1 MSRSQWSLIGL
12 ILALAVGRLAYDLL
26 VSHHLEQT
34 AALFIGLP
42 AILAIILA
50 STSPARNATG
60 VIIKGMTIALLLA
73 GVVLPELAAATG
85 QVALAAVGVVGV
97 GLVCIIIAAPLF
109 LSVGAVVGLIYYII
123 RILARLE
130 IAIAKRIKGLYV
142 IAMVPFL
149 ILSAEGV
156 DDRLAFPRAESV
168 TAERVIPVSATEVER
183 FLSRTPRFDKPL
195 PIGLR
200 LGFPRPVGSAG
211 EGLQPGDRRIVHF
224 ASRRG
229 RIRDLTLEVA
239 ERGWGTVRFQ
249 VLSDSTH
256 IAEWLQ
262 WQEAEVRWTELDG
275 GHTLMR
281 WTLRYRRRLDP
292 AWYFG
297 PLERIAVQA
306 AAAYLIDNLATPP

>member
-12 ILALAVGRLAYDLL
+12 ILALAVGRFGYDLL

-50 STSPARNATG
+50 STSPARDATG
-60 VIIKGMTIALLLA
+60 VIVKGMLIALLLA
-73 GVVLPELAAATG
+73 GVVLPQLGEWLGA
-85 QVALAAVGVVGV
+85 GVVGV
-97 GLVCIIIAAPLF
+97 LGLVAVGFVCILFAAPLF
-109 LSVGAVVGLIYYII
+109 LLVGVVVGLINYF
-123 RILARLE
+123 
-130 IAIAKRIKGLYV
+130 AKGIKGLYV

-149 ILSAEGV
+149 ILSTEGV

-183 FLSRTPRFDKPL
+183 LLSRTPHFDKPI

-200 LGFPRPVGSAG
+200 LGFPWPVGSAG

-239 ERGWGTVRFQ
+239 ERGRGTVRFHI
-249 VLSDSTH
+249 LSDSTH
-256 IAEWLQ
+256 IVEWLQ
-262 WQEAEVRWTELDG
+262 WQEAEVRWTELDA
-275 GHTLMR
+275 GHALVR

-306 AAAYLIDNLATPP
+306 AAFYLIDNLATPP

>member
-1 MSRSQWSLIGL
+1 M
-12 ILALAVGRLAYDLL
+12 
-26 VSHHLEQT
+26 
-34 AALFIGLP
+34 
-42 AILAIILA
+42 
-50 STSPARNATG
+50 
-60 VIIKGMTIALLLA
+60 IIKGMTIALLLA
-73 GVVLPELAAATG
+73 GVVLPEVGLG
-85 QVALAAVGVVGV
+85 VVGVVGV
-97 GLVCIIIAAPLF
+97 GLVCIIFAAPLF
-109 LSVGAVVGLIYYII
+109 LSVGLVIGLMVGLINFF
-123 RILARLE
+123 
-130 IAIAKRIKGLYV
+130 AKRIKALYV
-142 IAMVPFL
+142 IAIIPFL

-168 TAERVIPVSATEVER
+168 TAERVIPVSAAEVER
-183 FLSRTPRFDKPL
+183 FLSKTPRFDKPL

-239 ERGWGTVRFQ
+239 ERDWGMVRFQ
-249 VLSDSTH
+249 ALLDSTH

-275 GHTLMR
+275 GHTLVR

>member
-12 ILALAVGRLAYDLL
+12 ILALAVGRLAYALL

-73 GVVLPELAAATG
+73 GLVLPELAAA
-85 QVALAAVGVVGV
+85 VGEGVVVMVGV
-97 GLVCIIIAAPLF
+97 GLVCIIFAAPLF
-109 LSVGAVVGLIYYII
+109 LSVGLVVGLINY
-123 RILARLE
+123 
-130 IAIAKRIKGLYV
+130 IAKRIKGLYV

>member
-12 ILALAVGRLAYDLL
+12 ILALAVGRLAYALL

-73 GVVLPELAAATG
+73 GVVLPELAAAVG
-85 QVALAAVGVVGV
+85 EGVVGVVAV
-97 GLVCIIIAAPLF
+97 GLVCIIFAAPLF
-109 LSVGAVVGLIYYII
+109 LLVGLGVGLIKY
-123 RILARLE
+123 
-130 IAIAKRIKGLYV
+130 IAKHSKGLYV